1 MAKYI
6 AKKAHFGSKSKKGYL
21 RNAFFKFRNYNLH
34 FHHWIQGAIA
44 MFLYIYFSSN
54 DNHFIIS
61 FMGGVI
67 LEDFLCD
74 KNFYKVFG
82 KENGKELL

>member
-6 AKKAHFGSKSKKGYL
+6 AKKATIGYKTKKGYL
-21 RNAFFKFRNYNLH
+21 RLLVLSFKNYKFHL
-34 FHHWIQGAIA
+34 HHWIYASVIL
-44 MFLYIYFSSN
+44 FFYVYFSGR